1 MKKGEKL
8 IELINNPQTISSS
21 DTTFL
26 ENILVKYP
34 FFQSG
39 QLLLAKALL
48 NNNSILY
55 KKHLKK
61 AAAHCLDR
69 KKLFNLINFKKYSRK
84 IKHGR
89 DNVYKQTYKEKEL
102 KIEEKFNY
110 DQIEK
115 YSFSEWL
122 TVINAKKIK
131 RKEDY
136 KQKSLD
142 RLLEKEIKISKPK
155 KETFFK
161 ATDAAKKS
169 VLENYELVTP
179 TLAKVYLEQEHYDKA
194 IEAYEKLILRNPKKS
209 SFFAAQI
216 KLIKKK
222 INK

>member
-1 MKKGEKL
+1 MKKVEKL

-39 QLLLAKALL
+39 QLLFAKALL

-69 KKLFNLINFKKYSRK
+69 KKLFKLINLKKYNRK
-84 IKHGR
+84 IKHER
-89 DNVYKQTYKEKEL
+89 DNVDKQTFKEKEL
-102 KIEEKFNY
+102 KIEEKFNF
-110 DQIEK
+110 DKIEK

-131 RKEDY
+131 RKEDS
-136 KQKSLD
+136 KEKSLD

-155 KETFFK
+155 KEIFFK
-161 ATDAAKKS
+161 ATDAAKES
-169 VLENYELVTP
+169 LIENYELVTP

-216 KLIKKK
+216 KLIKK

>member
-21 DTTFL
+21 ETTFL

-61 AAAHCLDR
+61 AAAHSLDR
-69 KKLFNLINFKKYSRK
+69 KKLFKLINFKKNSRK
-84 IKHGR
+84 IKHKG
-89 DNVYKQTYKEKEL
+89 DNIYKQTFKEKEL
-102 KIEEKFNY
+102 KIEEKFNL
-110 DQIEK
+110 DKIEK

-122 TVINAKKIK
+122 TVINAKKIE
-131 RKEDY
+131 RKEDS
-136 KQKSLD
+136 KEKSLE

-155 KETFFK
+155 KEIFFK
-161 ATDAAKKS
+161 ATDAAKES
-169 VLENYELVTP
+169 VIENYELVTP
-179 TLAKVYLEQEHYDKA
+179 TLAKVYLEQQHYDKA
-194 IEAYEKLILRNPKKS
+194 IKAYEKLILRNPKKS

-216 KLIKKK
+216 KLIKK

>member
-84 IKHGR
+84 IKHER
-89 DNVYKQTYKEKEL
+89 DNVYKQTFKEQEL
-102 KIEEKFNY
+102 K
-110 DQIEK
+110 
-115 YSFSEWL
+115 
-122 TVINAKKIK
+122 KK
-131 RKEDY
+131 
-136 KQKSLD
+136 
-142 RLLEKEIKISKPK
+142 
-155 KETFFK
+155 
-161 ATDAAKKS
+161 
-169 VLENYELVTP
+169 N
-179 TLAKVYLEQEHYDKA
+179 
-194 IEAYEKLILRNPKKS
+194 LII
-209 SFFAAQI
+209 I
-216 KLIKKK
+216 KLKSIHSLMAQ
-222 INK
+222 